1 MAERIA
7 TPHGWDDLVLPR
19 DHVAQL
25 REIADAAERREQ
37 VLEHWRFGDKV
48 CTSPGVAALFSGPSG
63 TGKTM
68 AAGVLA
74 RQLGM
79 ELYRI
84 DLSRV
89 VSKYI
94 GETEKNLNVLFA
106 EARRAYAVL
115 FFDEA
120 DALFGKRSEVK
131 DAHDRYANIEVA
143 YLLQRMESY
152 EGLTVLATNLRH
164 NLDEAFLRR
173 LQYCV
178 EFPQPSAGDRR
189 ALWRKVWPATAP
201 LAADL
206 DLEFVAQH
214 LELTGGQIR
223 NIALKAAYLAA
234 GDGAEIGM
242 RHLIAAIR
250 REHQKLGRLTVD
262 RMFGPYAQL
271 FAELE
276 RA

>member
-1 MAERIA
+1 
-7 TPHGWDDLVLPR
+7 
-19 DHVAQL
+19 
-25 REIADAAERREQ
+25 
-37 VLEHWRFGDKV
+37 
-48 CTSPGVAALFSGPSG
+48 
-63 TGKTM
+63 
-68 AAGVLA
+68 
-74 RQLGM
+74 M

-94 GETEKNLNVLFA
+94 GETEKNLDALFA

-152 EGLTVLATNLRH
+152 EGLTVLATNLRK

-173 LQYCV
+173 LQFSV
-178 EFPQPSAGDRR
+178 EFPHPSLAERR
-189 ALWRKVWPATAP
+189 AIWRKVWPDAAP
-201 LAADL
+201 LGGDL
-206 DLEFVAQH
+206 DLEFLAQA

-234 GDGAEIGM
+234 ADSASIGM
-242 RHLIAAIR
+242 RHVIAAVR
-250 REHQKLGRLTVD
+250 REHQKLGRLTVEKL
-262 RMFGPYAQL
+262 FGPYAHV